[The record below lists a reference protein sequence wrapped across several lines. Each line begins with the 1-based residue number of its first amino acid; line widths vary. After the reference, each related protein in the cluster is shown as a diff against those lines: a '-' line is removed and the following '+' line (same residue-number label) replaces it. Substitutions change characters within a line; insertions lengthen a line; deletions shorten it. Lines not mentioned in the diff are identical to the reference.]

1 MSGPVLTVSSARMP
15 AGYSQRALADKL
27 GIKPGSSLLLV
38 RPPEGYATTLG
49 ALPPGVRLEGR
60 LRDRLDLVHAF
71 VLRRGDLVRGI
82 AAWRQAIFPAGT
94 LWVSWPKKAA
104 KVPTDLTEDVVRE
117 VALEHGLVDVKVC
130 AVDQV
135 WSGLKLV
142 VPLKDRPAAPKRR
155 VKAPPIVRAGKR

>member
-1 MSGPVLTVSSARMP
+1 MP
-15 AGYSQRALADKL
+15 AGYSPRALAEKL

-60 LRDRLDLVHAF
+60 LRSGLDVVHVF
-71 VLRRGDLVRGI
+71 VLRRAELVRGI
-82 AAWRQAIFPAGT
+82 AAWREAIFPAGA

-104 KVPTDLTEDVVRE
+104 KVPTNLTEDVVRE
-117 VALEHGLVDVKVC
+117 VALAGGLVDIKVC
-130 AVDQV
+130 AVDAV

-142 VPLKDRPAAPKRR
+142 VPVKDRPAASRR
-155 VKAPPIVRAGKR
+155 RKAPPIVRAGKARE

>member
-1 MSGPVLTVSSARMP
+1 MP
-15 AGYSQRALADKL
+15 AGYSPRALADKL

-60 LRDRLDLVHAF
+60 LRPGLDLVHVF
-71 VLRRGDLVRGI
+71 VSRRSELLRGVPG
-82 AAWRQAIFPAGT
+82 WREAIYPAGM

-104 KVPTDLTEDVVRE
+104 KVATDLTEDVVRE
-117 VALEHGLVDVKVC
+117 VALQSGLVDVKVC
-130 AVDQV
+130 AVDAV

-142 VPLKDRPAAPKRR
+142 VPLKDRPAPARR
-155 VKAPPIVRAGKR
+155 RRKTPPIVRAGKARG

>member
-1 MSGPVLTVSSARMP
+1 MA
-15 AGYSQRALADKL
+15 AGYSPRALADKL

-60 LRDRLDLVHAF
+60 LRTGLDVVHVF
-71 VLRRGDLVRGI
+71 VFRRAELVRGI
-82 AAWRQAIFPAGT
+82 AGWREAIFPAGA

-117 VALEHGLVDVKVC
+117 VALAGGLVDIKVC
-130 AVDQV
+130 AVDAI

-142 VPLKDRPAAPKRR
+142 VPVKDRPAVPRR
-155 VKAPPIVRAGKR
+155 RKAPPIVRAGKARG